1 MSTFLNSVF
10 YFDYFV
16 VSTIFYIFVTNN
28 QYIIRNMKKQDIKA
42 NMLADNF
49 TLSDSNPT
57 SIATSIAERMKRNRL
72 ELNLTQNALASRSGV
87 SFASLRR
94 FENTGEVSL
103 KSLILIAIALDS
115 TEGFSSL
122 FSTKKY
128 KTIDD
133 VMALNDVQTKKR
145 GRIN

>member
-1 MSTFLNSVF
+1 
-10 YFDYFV
+10 
-16 VSTIFYIFVTNN
+16 
-28 QYIIRNMKKQDIKA
+28 MKKKDIKT

-49 TLSDSNPT
+49 TLSNSNPT
-57 SIATSIAERMKRNRL
+57 SISTSIAERMKRNRL
-72 ELNLTQNALASRSGV
+72 ELNLTQNTLASRSGV

-94 FENTGEVSL
+94 FENTGEISL
-103 KSLILIAIALDS
+103 RSLILIAIALDS
-115 TEGFSSL
+115 TEEFSSL